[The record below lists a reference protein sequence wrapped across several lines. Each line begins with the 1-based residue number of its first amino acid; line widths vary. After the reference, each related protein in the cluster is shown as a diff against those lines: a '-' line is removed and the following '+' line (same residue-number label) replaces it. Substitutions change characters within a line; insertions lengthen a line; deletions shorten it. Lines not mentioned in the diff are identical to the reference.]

1 MVAAGE
7 VAFPVL
13 AAHAAGGGG
22 HPVAADA
29 DVRRAAAGSNHD
41 RGALAAYPA
50 PAVPAVVTAA
60 PLADAMPGGVAADDR
75 LDHAAVRAGSGDLAG
90 GARLAHPPAGGAVKR
105 HPRPAAAR
113 APGQGQGLR
122 SAGDHL
128 RGHAP
133 GYPRRPP
140 PPHFPLPAPPPPPLP
155 PP

>member
-29 DVRRAAAGSNHD
+29 DVRRAAAGSHHD

-60 PLADAMPGGVAADDR
+60 PPADALPGGGAADDP
-75 LDHAAVRAGSGDLAG
+75 LDPAAGRAGSGDLAG
-90 GARLAHPPAGGAVKR
+90 GARPGHPP
-105 HPRPAAAR
+105 PR
-113 APGQGQGLR
+113 G
-122 SAGDHL
+122 
-128 RGHAP
+128 
-133 GYPRRPP
+133 
-140 PPHFPLPAPPPPPLP
+140 
-155 PP
+155 

>member
-29 DVRRAAAGSNHD
+29 DVRRAAAGSHHD

-60 PLADAMPGGVAADDR
+60 PLADALPGGVAADDR
-75 LDHAAVRAGSGDLAG
+75 LGHAPGRAGSGGLAG
-90 GARLAHPPAGGAVKR
+90 
-105 HPRPAAAR
+105 R
-113 APGQGQGLR
+113 AP
-122 SAGDHL
+122 
-128 RGHAP
+128 
-133 GYPRRPP
+133 
-140 PPHFPLPAPPPPPLP
+140 PAPPPPRGAGTP